1 MCACDIDVIVC
12 NDVSVTHKLYDPY
25 SVESSFIDKGT
36 FKHIGYVTDTI
47 YIYILKS
54 FINKRGFKI

>member
-47 YIYILKS
+47 YIYS
-54 FINKRGFKI
+54 